1 MNQKEF
7 SFTVE
12 KEREATFTYKLTSD
26 ETGMVV
32 SFNTYKSFSSDI
44 LSRIKQKAEAK
55 RYSGDLS
62 FYDSEGNH
70 YSGWFRRL
78 GEGFDEEGSYSKT
91 MALSVKENVEVFI
104 DVNFSLFLNHLEEEE
119 NYKRLIENVEISE
132 ELKKEIEAEYLN
144 NESYGLVS
152 LEIEGVQV
160 EAQWQVSNENWI
172 V

>member
-32 SFNTYKSFSSDI
+32 SFNTYQSFLNDI
-44 LSRIKQKAEAK
+44 LNRIEKKAEAK

-91 MALSVKENVEVFI
+91 MELSVKENVEVFI
-104 DVNFSLFLNHLEEEE
+104 DVSFSLFLNHLEEEE
-119 NYKRLIENVEISE
+119 NYKSLIENVEISE